1 MSPTPSAQKVAAQPV
16 VVRRQV
22 NLFDLQRQKA
32 RIGQEIE
39 DRIDHVLDH
48 GQFILGPEVTAL
60 EESLAEF
67 AGVKHA
73 IGVSSGRDA
82 IIMMLMAIE
91 AGPGDAVF
99 VPAFTFSATAGTVV
113 SVGASPVFVDVDPRT
128 FNMDLASLEA
138 AIEKVKA
145 EGKLKLHAIMPVD
158 LYGLPADY
166 DAIRAIAEK
175 HGMVLVSDAAQSFG
189 GEAGGLQVGNLA
201 PISATSFYPT
211 KPLGCYGDG
220 GAVFTD
226 DDDLAAAVR
235 EIRNHGRAGDG
246 DDAIRLGMTGR
257 LDTIQAAVLQVK
269 LQAFPDELTARRRL
283 AKRYDERLAG
293 LVDTPLV
300 PEGSESAWALYT
312 VRVKNR
318 DTVRAA
324 LQEQG
329 VGTGLFYKIPLHRH
343 PAFREWVRDDIPLP
357 VSEALADDVISLPIH
372 ADLTD
377 DELDYVVEQ
386 FRQAIV

>member
-1 MSPTPSAQKVAAQPV
+1 VSPTPNAQQAATPV
-16 VVRRQV
+16 VVHRQV

-32 RIGQEIE
+32 RIGAEIE
-39 DRIDHVLDH
+39 TRIDTVLDH
-48 GQFILGPEVTAL
+48 GQFILGPEVSAL
-60 EESLAEF
+60 EESLAAF

-82 IIMMLMAIE
+82 IIMMLMAID

-128 FNMDLASLEA
+128 FNMDLTSLEA
-138 AIEKVKA
+138 AIAKVKA
-145 EGKLKLHAIMPVD
+145 EGKLNLKAIMPVD

-166 DAIRAIAEK
+166 YAIGQIAEK
-175 HGMVLVSDAAQSFG
+175 HGMQLVSDAAQSFG
-189 GEAGGLQVGNLA
+189 GETCAARVGGLA

-235 EIRNHGRAGDG
+235 EVRNHGRAGDG
-246 DDAIRLGMTGR
+246 DDALRLGMTGR

-269 LQAFPDELTARRRL
+269 LDAFPEELAARRRL
-283 AKRYDERLAG
+283 AKLYDERLQG
-293 LVDTPLV
+293 IVETPLI
-300 PEGSESAWALYT
+300 PDGNESAWALYT

-318 DTVRAA
+318 DAVRAA

-343 PAFREWVRDDIPLP
+343 PAFQHWVRDDISLE
-357 VSEALADDVISLPIH
+357 VSEALAGDVISLPIH
-372 ADLTD
+372 ADLTE
-377 DELDYVVEQ
+377 DELDHVVEQ
-386 FRQAIV
+386 FKAAIV

>member
-32 RIGQEIE
+32 RIGEEIE
-39 DRIDHVLDH
+39 DRIDGVLDH

-73 IGVSSGRDA
+73 VGVSSGRDA
-82 IIMMLMAIE
+82 IIMMLMAVE

-138 AIEKVKA
+138 AIEKVRT
-145 EGKLKLHAIMPVD
+145 EGRLRLRAIMPVD

-166 DAIRAIAEK
+166 EAIGRIAEK
-175 HGMVLVSDAAQSFG
+175 HGMVLISDAAQSFG
-189 GEAGGLQVGNLA
+189 GEAGGLRVGNLA

-269 LQAFPDELTARRRL
+269 LQAFPEELTARRRL

-293 LVDTPLV
+293 VVETPLI
-300 PEGSESAWALYT
+300 PEGCESAWALYT
-312 VRVKNR
+312 VRVNNR
-318 DTVRAA
+318 DAIRAA

-343 PAFREWVRDDIPLP
+343 PAFRDWVRDDIPLP

-386 FRQAIV
+386 FRQTVA